1 MKLQHVGI
9 LLAALLLSACGESSQ
24 TFLLDNPTNAPIT
37 LSLDGQTHEIPAN
50 TSSELKLAPGAHELR
65 NEKLGEVRFIVYAG
79 GKGALINPTLSD
91 YIIANQIYVTD
102 ESKLSSFGQLKN
114 KVALDG
120 VEFIGPFWQ
129 SHDLF
134 IANAWNFGPR
144 EAFPETMELS
154 HVPTDGGKFYS
165 KLFTAQEF
173 IDYYESEY
181 GASGYFSSQRPDG
194 FVQPPHSLERPSST
208 LPEMH
213 PEFEAHSGP
222 LRDIYARYLKA
233 TDPKEQRQL
242 QKAFGDAMNAFSSA
256 TSTVASSKLPMEA
269 NQIHS
274 DFVKSVYG
282 AISKTAQVID

>member
-1 MKLQHVGI
+1 MKLHHAGI

-24 TFLLDNPTNAPIT
+24 TFVLDNPTDAPIT
-37 LSLDGQTHEIPAN
+37 LSLDGQKHEIPAN
-50 TSSELKLAPGAHELR
+50 NSSELELAPGAHTLS

-91 YIIANQIYVTD
+91 YIIANQVYVTD
-102 ESKLSSFGQLKN
+102 DSKLSNFGQLKN

-134 IANAWNFGPR
+134 IANAWDFGPR
-144 EAFPETMELS
+144 EAFPETMEVR
-154 HVPTDGGKFYS
+154 HVPKEGGNFYS

-181 GASGYFSSQRPDG
+181 GASGYFSSQRPNG
-194 FVQPPHSLERPSST
+194 FVQPLHTLERPSST
-208 LPEMH
+208 LPKLH
-213 PEFEAHSGP
+213 PEYEAHSGP
-222 LRDIYARYLKA
+222 IRDIYARYLKA

-242 QKAFGDAMNAFSSA
+242 QKALGDAMNAFSDA
-256 TSTVASSKLPMEA
+256 TSTVKPSKLPMEA
-269 NQIHS
+269 NQTHS
-274 DFVKSVYG
+274 DFVHGVYG